1 MLYQFVYLFIHLFCA
16 LQRMLFISTFL
27 PYFSLSFLAL
37 TEVSE
42 PRCLNK
48 IIGVQRVSHTWPDQ
62 AEKQHGSATY
72 AAIMMGVTA
81 HRVGL

>member
-1 MLYQFVYLFIHLFCA
+1 MLYRFVYLFIYFVNFNECSSFPL
-16 LQRMLFISTFL
+16 S

>member
-1 MLYQFVYLFIHLFCA
+1 MLHPFVYLFIYFVHFNECSSFPLPP
-16 LQRMLFISTFL
+16 

-62 AEKQHGSATY
+62 AEKTTRFSN
-72 AAIMMGVTA
+72 MMGVTA